1 MHAFDALARAEVVGN
16 WFYPFESATLMEQEA
31 RLRRSTNETD
41 HLEPSRLAVLDL
53 CQTVAAV
60 DNTDLK
66 SADAHICLGTPP
78 VAHMCCLL
86 HHRGQHGRPLWR
98 ANRPIGPELLPT

>member
-31 RLRRSTNETD
+31 WLRRSTNETD
-41 HLEPSRLAVLDL
+41 HSEPSRLAVLDL

-66 SADAHICLGTPP
+66 SASFTGRTRTYASAHLLSPTCLSD
-78 VAHMCCLL
+78 
-86 HHRGQHGRPLWR
+86 R
-98 ANRPIGPELLPT
+98 